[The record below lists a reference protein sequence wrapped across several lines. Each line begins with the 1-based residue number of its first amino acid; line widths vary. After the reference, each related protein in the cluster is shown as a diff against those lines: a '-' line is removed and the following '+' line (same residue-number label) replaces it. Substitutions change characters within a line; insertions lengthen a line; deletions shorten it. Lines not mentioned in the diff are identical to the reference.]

1 MPTTPP
7 PHSRATLLGL
17 LGLSPASDDAESIR
31 KAYKTLARKY
41 HPDKQAGATST
52 EESTRKYQEVQDAYQ
67 KLVSTSKE
75 GAAEAAAEAAAGDEG
90 DECGVWGAEN
100 NMPGPRD
107 GECCRGVSVGGVLT
121 RCVCVCVAVCPLLH
135 GWAGPAAAA
144 AATARRQRR
153 LIGGWWWF
161 GLSG

>member
-1 MPTTPP
+1 MPTAPP
-7 PHSRATLLGL
+7 PHSRAALLGL

-52 EESTRKYQEVQDAYQ
+52 EESTRRYQEVQDAYQ

-75 GAAEAAAEAAAGDEG
+75 GAAEAAAGDEG
-90 DECGVWGAEN
+90 GECGVWGAEN

-107 GECCRGVSVGGVLT
+107 GECCRGVSVGMLT
-121 RCVCVCVAVCPLLH
+121 RCVCVCVCVCVCAH
-135 GWAGPAAAA
+135 CTGGPG
-144 AATARRQRR
+144 RRRR
-153 LIGGWWWF
+153 LRRLRCGG
-161 GLSG
+161 GGS

>member
-121 RCVCVCVAVCPLLH
+121 RCVCVCCCVSIIARV
-135 GWAGPAAAA
+135 GWAG
-144 AATARRQRR
+144 
-153 LIGGWWWF
+153 GG
-161 GLSG
+161 G